1 MSEWRCVACGQ
12 DACRGGDLCSAW
24 QARGALA
31 THAYERLPRPE
42 RMPKVQTT
50 GMTRRMEGRREMQYT
65 DGRQTWWAVAR
76 EAA

>member
-12 DACRGGDLCSAW
+12 PRCRGGEFCAAW
-24 QARGALA
+24 QARGKLA
-31 THAYERLPRPE
+31 SHAYERLPKPE
-42 RMPKVQTT
+42 KVTRIAPT
-50 GMTRRMEGRREMQYT
+50 GETRRMDGRREMQYT